1 LPPDKSR
8 LIYETM
14 EKIYAELE
22 RIKVKREEVNNPD
35 IENYLRK
42 ITIGNSNSN
51 SRPIR
56 AIRELLK
63 DIEYLLNL
71 TNKLSQKPLQTSRS
85 RDLVKENLKSY
96 LWHSK
101 KKQRER
107 SKSIKRYPRFRAKS
121 RCKCKNCSKKG
132 KHQKSKS
139 QETSKFYKK
148 IDGHNKVLE
157 KTSYNFTPSS
167 NVKQIREPTTSLSLF
182 DPHGSKWFALNEMN
196 DNDENFNF
204 NILYHENF
212 RN

>member
-1 LPPDKSR
+1 MD
-8 LIYETM
+8 
-14 EKIYAELE
+14 KIYAELE
-22 RIKVKREEVNNPD
+22 RIKVKKEEVNNPD

-42 ITIGNSNSN
+42 IAIGNFNSN
-51 SRPIR
+51 SRPIK

-71 TNKLSQKPLQTSRS
+71 TNKLSRKPLQTSRS

-96 LWHSK
+96 LWQSK
-101 KKQRER
+101 KKQREK
-107 SKSIKRYPRFRAKS
+107 SKSIKRYPRYRAKS
-121 RCKCKNCSKKG
+121 RCQCKNCSKNS

-139 QETSKFYKK
+139 QETVKFYKK

-157 KTSYNFTPSS
+157 KTSYNFNPSY
-167 NVKQIREPTTSLSLF
+167 NVKQIREPISYGLF

-196 DNDENFNF
+196 DNDNSFNF